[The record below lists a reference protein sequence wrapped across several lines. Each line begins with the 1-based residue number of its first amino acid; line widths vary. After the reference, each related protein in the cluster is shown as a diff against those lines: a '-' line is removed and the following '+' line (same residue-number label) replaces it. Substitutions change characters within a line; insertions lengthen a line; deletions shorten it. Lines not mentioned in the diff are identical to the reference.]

1 MDHETPTSI
10 PMTIDR
16 AWLITRKE
24 DHWHDWHVAARTD
37 DLRAMDKHMGAMRM
51 IQEVLRTFPASRS

>member
-1 MDHETPTSI
+1 
-10 PMTIDR
+10 MTIDR